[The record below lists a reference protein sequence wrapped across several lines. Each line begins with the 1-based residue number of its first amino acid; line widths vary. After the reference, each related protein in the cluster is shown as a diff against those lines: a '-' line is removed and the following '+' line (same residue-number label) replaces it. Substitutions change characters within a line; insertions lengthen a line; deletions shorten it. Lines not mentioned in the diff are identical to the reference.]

1 MKELTL
7 RDTIPLAKYIV
18 IVQSSH
24 LEHLTDFSQLVPG
37 SPVCVGIIVPSL
49 VPWFRPVMIYIS
61 VFTLCNYVTVTHELI

>member
-24 LEHLTDFSQLVPG
+24 LEHLTDFSQGL
-37 SPVCVGIIVPSL
+37 PSA
-49 VPWFRPVMIYIS
+49 S
-61 VFTLCNYVTVTHELI
+61 VK